1 MNTMKI
7 AVMGGGNGSH
17 TIAADLSLKG
27 HRVNMFEMEIF
38 AEKMNKVF
46 QSRQIE
52 ISGVAGQGK
61 AQLNLVTTDIKE
73 AIKDVEII
81 FIPLPGFAVNTYAGL
96 LAPYLKED
104 QFVVI
109 MPGTLGTLEFR
120 NILKNKGNKKD
131 IVLAEIGGLPFATR
145 LIEPGKVKTFHIRTI
160 CPFAAFPGNR
170 TTLVYDIV
178 KKLYPSI
185 RAQNSVVETGL
196 GFLNPVLHP
205 AGVLL
210 NAGRIERSHGDFYM
224 YEEGMT
230 PSVVKVIESIDRERL
245 AIGERMGIKLPTAVE
260 MMMESG
266 YGPKGTLWQSINASE
281 GLTPIKGPD
290 SLNNRYV
297 TEDVPYGLVVWASM
311 GDAVGIE
318 TPTMDALIEI
328 GSTIMEVDC
337 WKEGRNLEKM
347 GIDGLSLGE
356 IIQYLETGEHP
367 DME

>member
-1 MNTMKI
+1 MKV

-27 HRVNMFEMEIF
+27 HQVNMFEIEIF
-38 AEKMNKVF
+38 AEQMKGVF
-46 QSRQIE
+46 ESRQIE

-73 AIKDVEII
+73 AIEDVEII
-81 FIPLPGFAVNTYAGL
+81 FIPLPGFAISTYAEL
-96 LAPYLKED
+96 LAPYLRED
-104 QFVVI
+104 QFVII

-120 NILKNKGNKKD
+120 KIIRNKGNKKD
-131 IVLAEIGGLPFATR
+131 IVLTEIGGLPFATR
-145 LIEPGKVKTFHIRTI
+145 LVGSGKVKTFHIRSV
-160 CPFAAFPGNR
+160 CPFATLPGNQ
-170 TTLVYDIV
+170 TSLVFSKV
-178 KKLYPSI
+178 KKLYPSF
-185 RAQNSVVETGL
+185 RAKNSVVETGL

-210 NAGRIERSHGDFYM
+210 NTGRIERSHGDFYM

-245 AIGERMGIKLPTAVE
+245 AIGEKMGIKLPSAVE
-260 MMMESG
+260 MMVESG

-311 GDAVGIE
+311 GNAVGIE
-318 TPTMDALIEI
+318 TPTMNALIEI
-328 GSTIMEVDC
+328 GSVIMGKDC
-337 WKEGRNLEKM
+337 WKDGRNLEKM
-347 GIDGLSLGE
+347 GIDGLSLGQ
-356 IIQYLETGEHP
+356 IMRYLETGEHP
-367 DME
+367 DM